1 MTGLW
6 SEPAPAALARYA
18 PEPAAALRRMIA
30 ATPAGT
36 RALSPLAAEYSD
48 APDAPDADAATEFA
62 EQFYLDVSAIGADER
77 GALFAELGADAP
89 QFVMGVYVADWA
101 PRVRRAL
108 DALFA
113 PDPEGWPSADAETSG
128 AVWPEIEE
136 WLQSVARLREVDP
149 VTTELVRLRGAR
161 QHNCR
166 MCKSLRSVPALAAG
180 ADEAM
185 FDAVDDYADSTLPD
199 RQKAALA
206 LVDALIWQPGHL
218 PAEVLDDVRTH
229 FSPAEAVELVLDI
242 ARNASNKIS
251 VSLGSDAANVEDGVQ
266 TYEVRADGTIDFDA
280 VLP

>member
-6 SEPAPAALARYA
+6 SESASAALARLA
-18 PEPAAALRRMIA
+18 PEPAAALGRMIA
-30 ATPAGT
+30 AAPPDVSEEAGPA
-36 RALSPLAAEYSD
+36 AA
-48 APDAPDADAATEFA
+48 AEFA
-62 EQFYLDVSAIGADER
+62 EQFYLDVSAIGAEQR
-77 GALFAELGADAP
+77 GALFAALGTQAP
-89 QFVMGVYVADWA
+89 LFVMALYVADWA
-101 PRVRRAL
+101 PRVRVAL
-108 DALFA
+108 DGLFTPGDWTVA
-113 PDPEGWPSADAETSG
+113 AADSG
-128 AVWPEIEE
+128 EELWPEIEE
-136 WLQSVARLREVDP
+136 WLQCVARLRELDP

-180 ADEAM
+180 ADEEM
-185 FDAVDDYADSTLPD
+185 FDAVDHYEDSSLPE

-206 LVDALIWQPGHL
+206 LVDALIWQPEHL
-218 PAEVLDDVRTH
+218 PTAVLEGVRAH

-280 VLP
+280 VLS